1 MNVQSTTIVALS
13 RPLATENRQRVLP
26 RSGNIALA
34 AAAAIQAV
42 LGIEFLLNG
51 LNKLSDPNY
60 ASNFAAFVR
69 SSPGAHRGLLS
80 GVVQVLI
87 VPHLALA
94 AMLARTSELAIGVV
108 LLVAAVE
115 LARRRF
121 HGRVG
126 SLQPYEPWVA
136 LAAVGAALGM
146 TALTFTIFMIQGGVL
161 PSINPARAFSSSIP
175 VELLLVPLGL
185 AIAWL
190 QAERFLVLR
199 AQLRMRQ
206 LLNGSHPVVLR

>member
-1 MNVQSTTIVALS
+1 MKVQSSTIAVQS
-13 RPLATENRQRVLP
+13 RPHATENRQPVLP

-51 LNKLSDPNY
+51 LNTLSDPNY

-69 SSPGAHRGLLS
+69 SSPGARHGLLS
-80 GVVQVLI
+80 GVVQALI
-87 VPHLALA
+87 VPNLEIAGV
-94 AMLARTSELAIGVV
+94 LARTSELAIGLV
-108 LLVAAVE
+108 LIVAAIEV
-115 LARRRF
+115 ARRRF
-121 HGRVG
+121 GGKLG
-126 SLQPYEPWVA
+126 SLHPYEPWVA
-136 LAAVGAALGM
+136 LAAAGAALGM
-146 TALTFTIFMIQGGVL
+146 SGLTFTIFMIQGGVP

-199 AQLRMRQ
+199 AQLRMR
-206 LLNGSHPVVLR
+206 

>member
-1 MNVQSTTIVALS
+1 MKVQSTTIVARS

-60 ASNFAAFVR
+60 ESNFAAFVR

-80 GVVQVLI
+80 GVIQALI
-87 VPHLALA
+87 VPNLELAGL
-94 AMLARTSELAIGVV
+94 LARASELTIGLV
-108 LLVAAVE
+108 LLVAAIEVT
-115 LARRRF
+115 RRRF
-121 HGRVG
+121 RGKLG
-126 SLQPYEPWVA
+126 SLHAYEPWVA
-136 LAAVGAALGM
+136 LAAAGAALGM
-146 TALTFTIFMIQGGVL
+146 SGLTFIIFMIQGGVL

-185 AIAWL
+185 SIAWL

-199 AQLRMRQ
+199 AQLRMRE

>member
-1 MNVQSTTIVALS
+1 MKVQSTTMVARS
-13 RPLATENRQRVLP
+13 RPFATENRQRVLP
-26 RSGNIALA
+26 LSGNIALA

-80 GVVQVLI
+80 GVIQALI
-87 VPHLALA
+87 VPNLTLA
-94 AMLARTSELAIGVV
+94 AVMARTSELAIGVV
-108 LLVAAVE
+108 LLVAAIEV
-115 LARRRF
+115 ARRRF
-121 HGRVG
+121 GGKLG
-126 SLQPYEPWVA
+126 SPHAYEPWVA
-136 LAAVGAALGM
+136 LAVAGAALGM
-146 TALTFTIFMIQGGVL
+146 SGLTFTIFMIQGGVL

-190 QAERFLVLR
+190 QAERFLVMR
-199 AQLRMRQ
+199 AALRMRQ
-206 LLNGSHPVVLR
+206 RLDRSHPVVLR